1 MEALGC
7 EKMQLGLACVGG
19 LVLLIKTFK
28 FMKGSFRL
36 LRNYVFRTYPDFKK
50 YGKWAVVTGGTSGI
64 GKEIALQFA
73 GRGIPL
79 VIISRDDQLLRK
91 TKKEIE
97 TKHGVEVKTL
107 KVDFK
112 EGDFDSYDKIEEFL
126 KELDIGI
133 LVNNVG
139 QAPPPKRFLDLTDLP
154 KTCHEILNVN
164 VLPMWRMCQIVMP
177 GMKQRRRGLVLNL
190 SSISAILPL
199 PYMALYG
206 STKSLVNYF
215 TQALSMENKEFGIE
229 VQSIMPAF
237 VRTNMTLNKKWGIY
251 TMEPEFYAKSVLA
264 TVEKDRATHGC
275 IMHELQ
281 ALKLGFAS
289 EKTLMSALE
298 ESSQRFYRRLE
309 ELRKN
314 N

>member
-1 MEALGC
+1 MEVLGC
-7 EKMQLGLACVGG
+7 EKIQLGLACLGG
-19 LVLLIKTFK
+19 LVVLLKTLK

-64 GKEIALQFA
+64 GKEVSLQFA
-73 GRGIPL
+73 SRGIPL
-79 VIISRDDQLLRK
+79 VIISRDDELLRK

-107 KVDFK
+107 QVDFK
-112 EGDFDSYDKIEEFL
+112 EGDFDSYDKIERYL
-126 KELDIGI
+126 QGLDIGI

-154 KTCHEILNVN
+154 QVCREILNVN

-190 SSISAILPL
+190 SSISAIVPL

-215 TQALSMENKEFGIE
+215 TQALRMENKEFGIE

-237 VRTNMTLNKKWGIY
+237 VKTNMTLNKKWSVF
-251 TMEPEFYAKSVLA
+251 TMEPDFYAKSVLA
-264 TVEKDRATHGC
+264 TVEKDRVTHGC

-281 ALKLGFAS
+281 ALQLGAAS
-289 EKTLMSALE
+289 EKILMSTME
-298 ESSQRFYRRLE
+298 KSSQRFSRRME
-309 ELRKN
+309 ELNKRN
-314 N
+314 